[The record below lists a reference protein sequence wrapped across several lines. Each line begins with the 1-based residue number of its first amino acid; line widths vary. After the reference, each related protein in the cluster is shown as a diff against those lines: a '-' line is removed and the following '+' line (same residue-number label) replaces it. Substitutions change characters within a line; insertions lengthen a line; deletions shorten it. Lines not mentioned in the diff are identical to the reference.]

1 MTIPAENLSDII
13 SGDFIIVGTGN
24 ELRGDDG
31 AGIYVAREG
40 MKKYADKFIDA
51 GMAIEN
57 HIFKITARNEKLV
70 FIVDALGGDGKVGE
84 IKIIELD
91 KLNSQGISTH
101 SLSLKM
107 IDRFFKEAGQ
117 KVYLVGIQVSDSSI
131 GSVMCGKV
139 RKSAD
144 ILIDFFINKLR
155 EFREP
160 SPAKAD

>member
-1 MTIPAENLSDII
+1 VTAPIKKLDSLINS
-13 SGDFIIVGTGN
+13 DFIVVGIGN

-31 AGIYVAREG
+31 AGIYIAIEG
-40 MKKYADKFIDA
+40 IKECAGKFIDA

-57 HIFKITARNEKLV
+57 HIFKITGRNEKLV
-70 FIVDALGGDGKVGE
+70 FIVDALGGDGEAGQ

-91 KLNSQGISTH
+91 KLTSQGISTH

-117 KVYLVGIQVSDSSI
+117 KVYLVGIQASDSSI
-131 GSVMCGKV
+131 GSVMCDKV

-155 EFREP
+155 EFSEP